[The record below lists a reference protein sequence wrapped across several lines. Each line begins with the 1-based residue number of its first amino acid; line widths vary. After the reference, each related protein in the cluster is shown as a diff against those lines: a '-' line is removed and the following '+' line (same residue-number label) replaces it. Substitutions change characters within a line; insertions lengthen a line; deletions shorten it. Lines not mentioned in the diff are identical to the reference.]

1 MDIDEYIG
9 IATKAYITVQNQPF
23 VADDMEKAVRFGAEL
38 TKGLLES

>member
-9 IATKAYITVQNQPF
+9 IAAKAYITVQNHPL
-23 VADDMEKAVRFGAEL
+23 VADDMEKAIRFGAEL